1 VVSSIPPANCVVLV
15 FLVLVELCMIYLVF
29 RFRTMKHLFVLL
41 GIFAARAAADTMAVQ
56 CCEGTGKSTD
66 TKEPLP
72 PEPCGKNS
80 STWTMKAGATSYTT
94 CAMGEACTQFT
105 CPQKGCTPTSH
116 SSCPRFRYHT
126 CGSTVPQTIQDANCR
141 SSTTTN
147 GTLNAGFPVA
157 GPSFPVVVCVIAG
170 SMIFNIASDWL

>member
-1 VVSSIPPANCVVLV
+1 
-15 FLVLVELCMIYLVF
+15 
-29 RFRTMKHLFVLL
+29 MKFFVLL

-66 TKEPLP
+66 TTEPLP

-80 STWTMKAGATSYTT
+80 ATWTMKAGATSYTT

-105 CPQKGCTPTSH
+105 CAQKGCTATSGF
-116 SSCPRFRYHT
+116 SCPRFRYHT

-141 SSTTTN
+141 SSATTT
-147 GTLNAGFPVA
+147 GTTGTGTTSAGSPVA
-157 GPSFPVVVCVIAG
+157 GPSFPVIVCAIVG
-170 SMIFNIASDWL
+170 SMIFLVKSKWW